1 MLYPETL
8 IIGSFGY
15 CLIGDD
21 HGDAQ
26 KLLLLKIY
34 VSNYI

>member
-1 MLYPETL
+1 MLSPETL

-15 CLIGDD
+15 CLIGDV

-26 KLLLLKIY
+26 KFLLFKNF